1 MGLRILF
8 RISSARQCEIKGS
21 SFVHFGFSPD
31 AAAVALDD
39 ALNDGEA
46 DAGAFK
52 LLDGVQPLKNTKEI
66 FRVAHIETGA
76 VVANEKYSFPVLLM

>member
-8 RISSARQCEIKGS
+8 RISSARQGEIKGS

-66 FRVAHIETGA
+66 FSRSRMSKPAPLSRT
-76 VVANEKYSFPVLLM
+76 KYTFSPFC